1 MSKRER
7 SDKEEEEEQEQE
19 SYLFWSD
26 EQDRWFNLL
35 LSEIRAFD
43 PPISP
48 ERFTIR
54 IQVMGDVCLEP
65 NIAPR
70 VKIALDLA
78 SDSDVTVKVT
88 LCITHWKQLRLGFA
102 KFCSKIC
109 KRLGHALNRGQSG
122 GCEKSSLHHEA
133 HASHASFFATF
144 YQVRK

>member
-7 SDKEEEEEQEQE
+7 FDEEEEQE

-70 VKIALDLA
+70 VKIGSDLA
-78 SDSDVTVKVT
+78 SDVSVKVT

-109 KRLGHALNRGQSG
+109 KHLGHALNRGQSG
-122 GCEKSSLHHEA
+122 GCEKSSVHHEA
-133 HASHASFFATF
+133 HPSHASFFATF